1 MNEEAPVTQ
10 ETPEDRRDRLTNDH
24 MNYQLAEMKTEG
36 EALDK
41 EQTMKE
47 RIQKASPDDI
57 HWAINTF
64 TDRNVGAILYL
75 KDKVQEEA
83 EARGIKDLD
92 DVDHDAR
99 DAIFDEIMNTTENG
113 RKLMELEDDSRKST
127 SASRLVGEWHG
138 LPETSRGTFSSYVSN
153 EMLKARE
160 AAANNGGTD
169 RLDEVGGAGK
179 WCGKFLGENLR
190 DYYNSG
196 VDRTGE
202 VRWDSYVPPIHD
214 QAESTVS
221 S

>member
-1 MNEEAPVTQ
+1 MNVEVPVTQ
-10 ETPEDRRDRLTNDH
+10 ETPEDRRDRLTKDH
-24 MNYQLAEMKTEG
+24 MDYQLAMMKTEG

-57 HWAINTF
+57 HWAINIF
-64 TDRNVGAILYL
+64 TDSNIRAKLYL

-83 EARGIKDLD
+83 EARGINDLD

-99 DAIFDEIMNTTENG
+99 DAIIDEIMNTTENG
-113 RKLMELEDDSRKST
+113 RKLMEVEDDLRKT
-127 SASRLVGEWHG
+127 HSASRLVGEWHG
-138 LPETSRGTFSSYVSN
+138 LPETSRSTFSSYVSN
-153 EMLKARE
+153 EMLKARQ

-169 RLDEVGGAGK
+169 RLDEVGVAGE

-202 VRWDSYVPPIHD
+202 VQWDSYAPSIHN